1 MNRITTTV
9 VVLMLLLLPVQIQ
22 AAEPKATVTCIQ
34 EDISGSAS
42 VWSLADQSC
51 LRISLGLLDPGTTVE
66 FNVST
71 DATVDLLLF
80 SSTGVVVYQ
89 QEQNYRRAD
98 VWESSSVFENF
109 MGSGSWKWS
118 SPTDRGST
126 RWYLVIDNLDH
137 AQDQDQ
143 GALGGSTASVS
154 INAALAQDEP
164 FTLFSGI
171 THLEPGSFA
180 TLLGPF
186 DADSGTVIK
195 ITASSM
201 EGESDVFLM
210 TQNQYQLYS
219 AGAAPARI
227 EEGSML
233 LIGDSRTVLYSISED
248 LGGESLYVVLDN
260 KGGGGGVGLSPIAT
274 TVTVSLTPIL
284 DPRITDAESLSV
296 VDVGSDV
303 VLDASTTP
311 NRSGQIATEGYLWDV
326 DGDGF
331 SDLAGIQVTTSWSE
345 PGDLTIY
352 LRVIGVDGRPA
363 TKFQEVSVVD
373 ISPPQATIE
382 GAQNATRAF
391 GESISMRGTYSD
403 NWDVVS
409 VKWYLEESLVLTDP
423 SPQKEGESFF
433 DFEIL
438 AGQVQAGIHTIRMEV
453 TDASGMMT
461 NASSNLTVY
470 DATPPS
476 VNDPIIELT
485 RLTDETIVLEATAV
499 DPESE
504 ALGYSW
510 DTDVNVDSDGDGI
523 TNNDEDWS
531 GDSLTISFGATG
543 IYSLICTVTN
553 DSGLETKVEYII
565 AIEMAET
572 TPTLLDLVMPY
583 LPIIALTTL
592 VLLIAATL
600 VLIISIRARRKMR
613 EIEEELRAQEQEKT
627 HEPSESEQKEM
638 FARGRYDDQPSY
650 SFRRA
655 PSTPISS
662 DPDIAAL
669 LGRKPS
675 DPSQTQDR
683 RPRDDLLSMM
693 FDESDDEIHDQE
705 VTKAA
710 EAPVNAIPTI
720 PEIPVTD
727 NQPPSSEPTV
737 DDQATIEIEIESKA
751 DSPPAN
757 KDDQASLGFEMRVNC
772 GECQAQFRVRIPNG
786 APGVRAPC
794 PTCGSVQVVR
804 RP

>member
-1 MNRITTTV
+1 
-9 VVLMLLLLPVQIQ
+9 
-22 AAEPKATVTCIQ
+22 
-34 EDISGSAS
+34 
-42 VWSLADQSC
+42 
-51 LRISLGLLDPGTTVE
+51 
-66 FNVST
+66 
-71 DATVDLLLF
+71 
-80 SSTGVVVYQ
+80 
-89 QEQNYRRAD
+89 
-98 VWESSSVFENF
+98 
-109 MGSGSWKWS
+109 
-118 SPTDRGST
+118 
-126 RWYLVIDNLDH
+126 
-137 AQDQDQ
+137 
-143 GALGGSTASVS
+143 
-154 INAALAQDEP
+154 
-164 FTLFSGI
+164 
-171 THLEPGSFA
+171 
-180 TLLGPF
+180 
-186 DADSGTVIK
+186 
-195 ITASSM
+195 
-201 EGESDVFLM
+201 
-210 TQNQYQLYS
+210 
-219 AGAAPARI
+219 
-227 EEGSML
+227 
-233 LIGDSRTVLYSISED
+233 
-248 LGGESLYVVLDN
+248 
-260 KGGGGGVGLSPIAT
+260 
-274 TVTVSLTPIL
+274 
-284 DPRITDAESLSV
+284 
-296 VDVGSDV
+296 
-303 VLDASTTP
+303 
-311 NRSGQIATEGYLWDV
+311 
-326 DGDGF
+326 
-331 SDLAGIQVTTSWSE
+331 
-345 PGDLTIY
+345 
-352 LRVIGVDGRPA
+352 
-363 TKFQEVSVVD
+363 
-373 ISPPQATIE
+373 
-382 GAQNATRAF
+382 
-391 GESISMRGTYSD
+391 
-403 NWDVVS
+403 
-409 VKWYLEESLVLTDP
+409 
-423 SPQKEGESFF
+423 
-433 DFEIL
+433 
-438 AGQVQAGIHTIRMEV
+438 
-453 TDASGMMT
+453 
-461 NASSNLTVY
+461 
-470 DATPPS
+470 

-485 RLTDETIVLEATAV
+485 RLTDETILLEATAV

-510 DTDVNVDSDGDGI
+510 DTDVNIDSDGDGI

-705 VTKAA
+705 ATKAA
-710 EAPVNAIPTI
+710 EAPEKAIPTI

-727 NQPPSSEPTV
+727 NKPPSSEPTV

-757 KDDQASLGFEMRVNC
+757 KDDQASPGFEMRVNC